1 MLAAQ
6 VLTELASQPGS
17 WRALVAEGALVPELR
32 ALQQRQAG
40 LQGEDLEA
48 AAEEVAAAKQLLA
61 LLTAGSPP
69 AGKAALQDD
78 IDAAEA
84 ARVNERMETINLNSE
99 QQQQPATGGGGGQ
112 SMGLVAV
119 PQLDPR

>member
-1 MLAAQ
+1 VLA
-6 VLTELASQPGS
+6 ELASQPGS
-17 WRALVAEGALVPELR
+17 WRVLVSEGTLVPELR
-32 ALQQRQAG
+32 ALQQRQAR
-40 LQGEDLEA
+40 LQGGDLEA

-69 AGKAALQDD
+69 AGKAALQDH

-84 ARVNERMETINLNSE
+84 ARVNERMETMDLNAGQQE
-99 QQQQPATGGGGGQ
+99 QQQQQPAAAAGGGGP
-112 SMGLVAV
+112 SMGLMAV